1 MPMLLGSAT
10 FLCTLLSMM
19 LGQIT
24 IGVEPLGVLLA
35 SVVVMSL
42 QRE

>member
-1 MPMLLGSAT
+1 MPMLLGSTT
-10 FLCTLLSMM
+10 FACTVLSMA

-24 IGVEPLGVLLA
+24 IGIQAIGVLLA
-35 SVVVMSL
+35 ALVVMSL